1 VAQLTQLT
9 SLVLG
14 YNVVATYKAPLSS
27 LITVPSKMVNLQ
39 SLAVEFAPEYTAAD
53 DDKLGPVNLE
63 QNSVWEPL
71 SNTDLQH
78 LLTSYLALTTL
89 TFKGMVLDQA
99 GLDLLLAH
107 PHIVNVTLL
116 AIAATESRVD
126 SPCSWQ
132 TLYLA
137 RQVDVRAVAYVPL
150 HSLTNPLP
158 ISSLLLPP
166 HTATDQLPRLLQ
178 AATTRMAAH
187 KHQFALRQPGTL
199 IIEDLSA
206 DLPGPAPG
214 EAPAAGRWTPD
225 VITALFQATAP
236 LAACNRITGKGFQYR
251 AFCL

>member
-27 LITVPSKMVNLQ
+27 LITIPSKMVNLQ
-39 SLAVEFAPEYTAAD
+39 SLVVEFAPEYTAAD
-53 DDKLGPVNLE
+53 DDKWGPVNLE
-63 QNSVWEPL
+63 QNSVWEHL
-71 SNTDLQH
+71 SNADLQH
-78 LLTSYLALTTL
+78 LLTSYLTLTTL
-89 TFKGMVLDQA
+89 ALKSVVLDQA

-137 RQVDVRAVAYVPL
+137 RQVDCRTVAYVPL
-150 HSLTNPLP
+150 HSLARPLQ
-158 ISSLLLPP
+158 IGSLLLPP
-166 HTATDQLPRLLQ
+166 HTATEQLPHLLQ
-178 AATTRMAAH
+178 AAMARMAAH
-187 KHQFALRQPGTL
+187 KHQFALRQPAML
-199 IIEDLSA
+199 IIEDLS
-206 DLPGPAPG
+206 DRLPGPAPG
-214 EAPAAGRWTPD
+214 EAPAARRWTPD
-225 VITALFQATAP
+225 VITALLQATAP